1 MKIRMVE
8 NVGKAQDGTGLTGA
22 GDGDSVGTCLSLPL
36 LFTHGSHL
44 CFPGTLRKL
53 PLSQCQRAKQHQQV
67 EGGAAVK
74 VGRDGGTEVMTGVC
88 RCVWAT
94 VGHRCSKGK
103 IREKSTF

>member
-1 MKIRMVE
+1 MWGKHRMGQALLE
-8 NVGKAQDGTGLTGA
+8 PC
-22 GDGDSVGTCLSLPL
+22 DGDSVGTCLSLPL
-36 LFTHGSHL
+36 LFTHSSHL

-74 VGRDGGTEVMTGVC
+74 VGRDGGMEVMTGVC

-94 VGHRCSKGK
+94 AGHRCSKGK